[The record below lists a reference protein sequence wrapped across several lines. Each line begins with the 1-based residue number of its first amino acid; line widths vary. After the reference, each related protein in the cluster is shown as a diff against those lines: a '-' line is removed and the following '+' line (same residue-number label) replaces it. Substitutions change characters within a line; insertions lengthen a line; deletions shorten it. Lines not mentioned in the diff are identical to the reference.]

1 MKTDSDM
8 EFFDGMTNKGQPR
21 PEEKVSFCIKN
32 IVQLNFN
39 LQTDEEHRYS
49 VLVYTSIYEPDTA
62 VFISKETYKYLQKKL
77 GANNDEN

>member
-1 MKTDSDM
+1 MMKIDNDM

-21 PEEKVSFCIKN
+21 PEEKVSFCTKS

-49 VLVYTSIYEPDTA
+49 VLVYTSVYEPDTA
-62 VFISKETYKYLQKKL
+62 VFISKETYEHLLNKL
-77 GANNDEN
+77 GANEDE